1 MEIVRY
7 YEYIPF
13 SFTSFFFFYS
23 IKIFHWLF
31 CLSCSLIHSLNSFSL
46 LIHSVHT
53 YCTSAFLPGSVL
65 VVAMQCWTFYT
76 VTSFMKHAVLW
87 KTSKSNA
94 MRKVLWRVN
103 TLWYCHVSIRGKML
117 TLNLEGP
124 GEFLEELLFKQK
136 PEIGGQGRDEMR
148 NESVKW
154 VSFS

>member
-1 MEIVRY
+1 MNIFPSVS
-7 YEYIPF
+7 PP
-13 SFTSFFFFYS
+13 FFFFLLHQDIS
-23 IKIFHWLF
+23 LAVLF
-31 CLSCSLIHSLNSFSL
+31 ELFIDSLTEFIQFTDSLS
-46 LIHSVHT
+46 T

>member
-1 MEIVRY
+1 MNIFPSVSP
-7 YEYIPF
+7 PF
-13 SFTSFFFFYS
+13 FFFFFYS

-124 GEFLEELLFKQK
+124 REFLEELLFKQK
-136 PEIGGQGRDEMR
+136 PEIGGHGRDEMR